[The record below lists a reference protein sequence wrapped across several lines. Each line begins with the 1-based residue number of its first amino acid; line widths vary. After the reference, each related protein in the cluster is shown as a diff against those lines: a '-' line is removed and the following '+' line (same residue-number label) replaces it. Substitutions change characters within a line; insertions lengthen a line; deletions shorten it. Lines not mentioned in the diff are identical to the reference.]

1 SSLRRSVRAAS
12 RSAFVRRRY
21 SCQSAEDWMRT
32 LGTYASHQ
40 PFRGLLQDDPHPA
53 DPFVLRA
60 GLHRLLQLLDGG
72 AAGAAGL
79 DGRVGVPVAALL
91 RVPLVGVG
99 AAPRA
104 GFGLVLGVPDRFV
117 AVLLRPHQVPAEEM
131 AVRDAVA
138 LADVELEGELR
149 VALQPFPTWIDTVRE
164 LTSRAVLTSST
175 YSACPDAPLAAQ
187 SIQSFSDMRSSGGR
201 SCPMQAASSAGPNVS
216 GFHW

>member
-1 SSLRRSVRAAS
+1 MNRIPDASTCSFVAAAMRFRSPVDPAGPPLISMACAAAFVAVRAGSPALRISCRSSLRRSVRAAS

-40 PFRGLLQDDPHPA
+40 PFRGLLQDDPPPA

-99 AAPRA
+99 A
-104 GFGLVLGVPDRFV
+104 
-117 AVLLRPHQVPAEEM
+117 
-131 AVRDAVA
+131 
-138 LADVELEGELR
+138 
-149 VALQPFPTWIDTVRE
+149 
-164 LTSRAVLTSST
+164 
-175 YSACPDAPLAAQ
+175 
-187 SIQSFSDMRSSGGR
+187 
-201 SCPMQAASSAGPNVS
+201 
-216 GFHW
+216 